1 MGKPVYMV
9 SGSKG
14 GVGKSI
20 VSMSLI
26 HYLSK
31 RDEKLLLID
40 ADTAN
45 PDVGKAYGKW
55 PWAGRNRLHSPPA
68 CTPARW
74 SCVASNPLTAVWAG
88 RCCNWRSRRIFC
100 QDRWPDRCPE
110 GKLDRAS
117 CRTIKQRSGG

>member
-45 PDVGKAYGKW
+45 PDVG
-55 PWAGRNRLHSPPA
+55 
-68 CTPARW
+68 
-74 SCVASNPLTAVWAG
+74 
-88 RCCNWRSRRIFC
+88 
-100 QDRWPDRCPE
+100 
-110 GKLDRAS
+110 
-117 CRTIKQRSGG
+117 

>member
-45 PDVGKAYGKW
+45 PDVGKAYGKLKPSTSTW
-55 PWAGRNRLHSPPA
+55 
-68 CTPARW
+68 T
-74 SCVASNPLTAVWAG
+74 
-88 RCCNWRSRRIFC
+88 
-100 QDRWPDRCPE
+100 E
-110 GKLDRAS
+110 
-117 CRTIKQRSGG
+117 RTDGWTL